1 MRRLALALVVL
12 GCGKPAA
19 EPVPPEPAP
28 EAEPEIDAG
37 AAYHVRPA
45 PEVEVSPQAHVGGGL
60 PERPGDALPTLPPP
74 PCDDPALRAE
84 ETDLNHDGRADVRK
98 LFAGT
103 VMVCKLADLDMDGSF
118 DMAVIEDQGTGR
130 RLEYMDLDF
139 DGRVDVGMEYDIS
152 TGARLRTLR
161 DTDAD
166 GVVDAVDP
174 QP

>member
-1 MRRLALALVVL
+1 MRWLALALFL

-28 EAEPEIDAG
+28 EAAAEIDAG
-37 AAYHVRPA
+37 ALYNVRPA
-45 PEVEVSPQAHVGGGL
+45 PEVEVSPQAQIGGGL
-60 PERPGDALPTLPPP
+60 PEGPGDVMPTMPPP
-74 PCDDPALRAE
+74 PCTDPGLRAE
-84 ETDLNHDGRADVRK
+84 ETDLNRDGRTDVRK

-103 VMVCKLADLDMDGSF
+103 VMVCKLADMDMDGTF
-118 DMAVIEDQGTGR
+118 DMALIEDQGIGR

-139 DGRVDVGMEYDIS
+139 DGRVDVGMEYDIA

-166 GVVDAVDP
+166 GVADTVEP

>member
-1 MRRLALALVVL
+1 MRVALALALVI

-28 EAEPEIDAG
+28 EVAAEIDAG
-37 AAYHVRPA
+37 VLYNVRPA
-45 PEVEVSPQAHVGGGL
+45 PEVEVSPQAHIGGGL
-60 PERPGDALPTLPPP
+60 PAGPGDAMPTMPPP
-74 PCDDPALRAE
+74 PCTDPGLRAE
-84 ETDLNHDGRADVRK
+84 ETDLNGDGRADVRK
-98 LFAGT
+98 LFAGA
-103 VMVCKLADLDMDGSF
+103 VMVCKLADLNMDGSY
-118 DMAVIEDQGTGR
+118 DIAQVEDPASGR

-139 DGRVDVGMEYDIS
+139 DGRVDAGVEYDMS

-166 GVVDAVDP
+166 GLADTVDP